1 MTNWRTGFAV
11 SEGERIYW
19 ECAGTGVPVVI
30 CHGAGSNHVSFYQQM
45 TGLAG
50 EDCQL
55 VLWDQRGS
63 GNSSRSGAF
72 DLHASARDLD
82 AVLAAV
88 GLGDAPVHII
98 GQAMGGLVAGAWAL
112 AHPGRTLTL
121 AFWDGPFGLSADG
134 NALVWAL
141 ETSASPVAETL
152 GDRQVGRTQS
162 VGQAF
167 QDADYSGTYLYQTV
181 QLLGTNRP
189 SYRESFAAAQAA
201 PLPLDG
207 LRALDAPILFGWGE
221 FDPTVDGTAL
231 AELAVRIPGA
241 TTVTLAKG
249 GHSPYFEMPEAWN
262 AAVRAH
268 LARTRRGG

>member
-11 SEGERIYW
+11 SDGERIYW

-50 EDCQL
+50 EDYQL

-72 DLHASARDLD
+72 DLHASAGDID
-82 AVLAAV
+82 AVLAAA
-88 GLGDAPVHII
+88 GLGDAPVHLV

-112 AHPGRTLTL
+112 AHPERTLTL
-121 AFWDGPFGLSADG
+121 ALMNGPFGLSADG
-134 NALVWAL
+134 NALAWAL
-141 ETSASPVAETL
+141 EASISPVTETL
-152 GDRQVGRTQS
+152 GDRQLGQTQA

-167 QDADYSGTYLYQTV
+167 QDADYSGTYLYTTV
-181 QLLGTNRP
+181 QLLGTNRA
-189 SYRESFAAAQAA
+189 SYQESFAAAAA
-201 PLPLDG
+201 TPLPLDG

-221 FDPTVDGTAL
+221 LDPTINGTAL
-231 AELAVRIPGA
+231 TELAARIPGA
-241 TTVTLAKG
+241 TTVTLANG

-268 LARTRRGG
+268 LARAGRRC